1 MAGQTVIVSVLAD
14 TKKFS
19 RAFKN
24 LSNEI
29 GLSRLGQGFRNAGRR
44 VVDFFKSGI
53 RYTALFAAAMAGLAL
68 KGGFERM
75 MNIEDAQAK
84 LKGLGHDTRTIESV
98 MDDAL
103 ASVKGTAFGL
113 DSAATAAASAMAAGI
128 QPGQELQKYLGGIA
142 DAATIAGVDMNDMSA
157 IFGKIATSGRA
168 QTTEINQIADRGIP
182 IWAALA
188 EQYGVNQ
195 TELRKM
201 VSAGEVDAQT
211 FYNTMDELVGGAAQ
225 EAGNTTRGAFA
236 NMRAALSRTGAALLS
251 SVFPMF
257 KDAFSGITE
266 WLDGVTERV
275 GPMGEAFGEWI
286 SGVALPAVQDFG
298 RWISGSLV
306 PALKEFWE
314 IVSGAVREAIQ
325 TVSGAF
331 SEAGITAEGMGSSIK
346 DSVIAAI
353 QTLAPILANLITG
366 MASLVGW
373 LIKHRDIVLPVVAGL
388 LSAVTAITAL
398 NKVIKIARAVQL
410 AFNIVLAANPIMLV
424 IAAVAALVTGLVYFF
439 TQTET
444 GRKIWA
450 KAWGGIK
457 AAAQAVGRWF
467 TGTLVPW
474 FRNAGRNV
482 QNAWNAVVSFFRNI
496 PGNIRRIFN
505 NAINWLVS
513 GGRNILSGL
522 RTGATDRWTAVIDWF
537 RTRPEAIKNWFSNAG
552 NWLWSAGSN
561 IISGFIDGIYS
572 RWESVRNTLS
582 NLTNLLPS
590 WKGPAD
596 KDKKLL
602 TGAGQLI
609 IEGFIN
615 GLESEYGTVK
625 RSLAGLT
632 HLVSGTDM
640 GTLDAP
646 TMAPAWAGGRSGLA
660 GAGGVTIE
668 VHALM
673 DGPEIG
679 RRVARALDDWDRV
692 NGAGRGGRR

>member
-24 LSNEI
+24 LSKEI
-29 GLSRLGQGFRNAGRR
+29 GLTRLGQGFRNAGRR

-84 LKGLGHDTRTIESV
+84 LKGLGHDTRTIEAV

-113 DSAATAAASAMAAGI
+113 DSAATAAAAAMAAGI

-142 DAATIAGVDMNDMSA
+142 DAATIAGVDMNEMSA
-157 IFGKIATSGRA
+157 IFGKIATAGRA

-211 FYNTMDELVGGAAQ
+211 FYNTMDELVGGAAM

-257 KDAFSGITE
+257 KDAFSGITT
-266 WLDGVTERV
+266 WLDGVTDRV

-286 SGVALPAVQDFG
+286 SGVALPAVQNFG

-306 PALKEFWE
+306 PALQEFWQ
-314 IVSGAVREAIQ
+314 IISGAVREAIQ
-325 TVSGAF
+325 TISAAF
-331 SEAGITAEGMGSSIK
+331 GEAGITAAGLGTSLK
-346 DSVIAAI
+346 DGVIAAI
-353 QTLAPILANLITG
+353 QTLGPILAKIITS
-366 MASLVGW
+366 MATFVGW
-373 LIKHRDIVLPVVAGL
+373 LIKHRDIILPVVAGIT
-388 LSAVTAITAL
+388 SAVLAITAL
-398 NKVIKIARAVQL
+398 NKVIKIARAVAL
-410 AFNIVLAANPIMLV
+410 AFNIVLAANPIVLV
-424 IAAVAALVTGLVYFF
+424 IAAVAALVGGLIYFF

-450 KAWGGIK
+450 KAWGFIK
-457 AAAQAVGRWF
+457 SSAQAVGRWF

-482 QNAWNAVVSFFRNI
+482 QAAWSAVVSFFRSI
-496 PGNIRRIFN
+496 PSRVRSIFS
-505 NAINWLVS
+505 NAINWLIS

-522 RTGATDRWTAVIDWF
+522 RRGAVERWTGLVEWF
-537 RTRPEAIKNWFSNAG
+537 RSRPSAIAGWFANAG
-552 NWLWSAGSN
+552 NWLWSAGSS

-572 RWESVRNTLS
+572 RFQSVRNTLS
-582 NLTNLLPS
+582 SLTNMLPS
-590 WKGPAD
+590 WKGPASR
-596 KDKKLL
+596 DKKIL
-602 TGAGQLI
+602 TGAGQMI
-609 IEGFIN
+609 IEGFIT
-615 GLESEYGTVK
+615 GLESEYGQVK

-632 HLVSGTDM
+632 HIVAGTDM

-646 TMAPAWAGGRSGLA
+646 TMAPAWSTGGRLS
-660 GAGGVTIE
+660 GAGGVNIE

-692 NGAGRGGRR
+692 NGAGRGGGRR